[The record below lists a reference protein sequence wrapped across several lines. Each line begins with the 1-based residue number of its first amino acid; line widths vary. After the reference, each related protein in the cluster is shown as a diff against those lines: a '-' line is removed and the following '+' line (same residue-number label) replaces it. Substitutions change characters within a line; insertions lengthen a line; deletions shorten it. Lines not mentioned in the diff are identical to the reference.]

1 MQREIIQALAFS
13 VPALC
18 ALVCMAV
25 MLMDVFHPGKNRQAR
40 QLRLFLT
47 LTYAVAALCWAGL
60 ILQVAI
66 PKAFVHYQPV
76 FFFTLMMDQVLIFRF
91 VHLITAVRSNDRFNL
106 LHFAVPVALTILMTV
121 SMMVIP
127 YEKRIDILY
136 NTGDG
141 FENRWYAV
149 LNSLSGMVFVCYNIL
164 YPVLG
169 LARIRRYRHVIVNY
183 SADTQRTSLNWLY
196 IMQILTLITIPVPL
210 AGLLLNMEVFSNFWS
225 SMQGVLPTFII
236 YPILCYNLLSDN
248 YEIMRPDIESLP
260 DRLSGDE
267 SDSCKQPVIDPK
279 RFDKY
284 LKDKQP
290 YTNPK
295 IHVSDFASALHTNN
309 KYVSAYI
316 RSIYGMSFS
325 NFINRCRLNELDHL
339 RKSPQMKPREN
350 MALILMA
357 GFSSYQSYLRA
368 KKVEYKEQVLKDF
381 E

>member
-13 VPALC
+13 IPAIG
-18 ALVCMAV
+18 AMVCMAV
-25 MLMDVFHPGKNRQAR
+25 MLMDVFHPGKDRQAR
-40 QLRLFLT
+40 QLRLFLM

-60 ILQVAI
+60 VLQVAI
-66 PKAFVHYQPV
+66 PKAFVYYQPV

-91 VHLITAVRSNDRFNL
+91 VHLITSVRSSDRFSL
-106 LHFAVPVALTILMTV
+106 LHFAVPVVLTILMTV

-127 YEKRIDILY
+127 YEKRLAILY
-136 NTGDG
+136 DTGDD

-169 LARIRRYRHVIVNY
+169 LYRIRRYRRVIVNY

-210 AGLLLNMEVFSNFWS
+210 AGLLLNLEIFSNFWS
-225 SMQGVLPTFII
+225 SMQGVLPTFIV

-248 YEIMRPDIESLP
+248 YEIMRHDDASLP
-260 DRLSGDE
+260 DRLTGDE
-267 SDSCKQPVIDPK
+267 SDSGKLPAIDPK

-295 IHVSDFASALHTNN
+295 IHVSDFANALHTNS

-316 RSIYGMSFS
+316 NNTYGMSFS
-325 NFINRCRLNELDHL
+325 RFVNRCRLDELVRL
-339 RKSPQMKPREN
+339 RKSPQMKPRDN
-350 MALILMA
+350 MELILMA
-357 GFSSYQSYLRA
+357 GFSNYQSYLRA